1 MQNTTRKLP
10 SWKNLPLVAAM
21 LIVGAQAVSAKDLPC
36 TPQAQIALS
45 NITSRIILVGELHG
59 TNEIPGFVSGLAC
72 SILREGKP
80 LIVGLES
87 PASNQLALNAYMD
100 SDGGEAARAALK
112 SSKFGEMNDGRS
124 SRAIFGLVESMRQLR
139 RAGANVAVAGIDI
152 SEGAVPEPLFKG
164 EPVWRGERDA
174 VMAHNIESRARV
186 NKDHT
191 ILVLAGSLH
200 VSRLKG
206 APWNPDYEPTGY
218 LLQQRLPLYS
228 IAFAFPSGGSYW
240 MCRRVSGSG
249 PVPQDADLVCG
260 MNTASQGQ
268 ARIDD
273 GDFNTWV
280 SLGMVSASVPMRE

>member
-1 MQNTTRKLP
+1 MKNTKRKLP
-10 SWKNLPLVAAM
+10 SWKSLSLAAAV
-21 LIVGAQAVSAKDLPC
+21 LIAGAQAASAKDLPC
-36 TPQAQIALS
+36 TPQTQIALS
-45 NITSRIILVGELHG
+45 DITSRIILVGEMHG
-59 TNEIPGFVSGLAC
+59 TNEIPGFVGGLAC

-112 SSKFGEMNDGRS
+112 SSKFGEMKDGRS

-139 RAGANVAVAGIDI
+139 RAGAKVAVAGIDI
-152 SEGAVPEPLFKG
+152 SDGAVPEPLFKG
-164 EPVWRGERDA
+164 EPIGSGERDA

-191 ILVLAGSLH
+191 ILVLAGALH

-206 APWNPDYEPTGY
+206 VPWNPGFEPTAY
-218 LLQQRLPLYS
+218 LLQQRFPLYS

-240 MCRRVSGSG
+240 TCHRVAGSG
-249 PVPQDADLVCG
+249 PSPQGTDIVCG

-280 SLGMVSASVPMRE
+280 SLGAVSASVPMRE